1 MAPTGTAMLMM
12 VAANRSRPFV
22 RPKREMHQHQEMDID
37 ALPGR
42 GVYWDTNILIRQKGD
57 PGANGST
64 SEQTHPESDMDGQ
77 ATSNIIA
84 DDEEANPI
92 DYEGYQERALVSQG
106 LVPQPKARLEA
117 DDKLLASTNSSLH
130 KQLHVTGNELTQQED
145 GPLDSEGYP
154 SGDTDLT
161 STSPDLNYAKYHQ
174 DNQHHGF
181 RPIWDYYQEDEHD
194 STAVS
199 PLAAGPGEVGS
210 VSDNNG
216 LNLYPLM
223 NFGNYAYSIATSV
236 SKRIQSSLMVDL
248 CYELLVCEAHRVGRA
263 WGDSGILLASS
274 LR

>member
-22 RPKREMHQHQEMDID
+22 RPKREMDID

-42 GVYWDTNILIRQKGD
+42 GAYWDTNILIRQKGD

-64 SEQTHPESDMDGQ
+64 SEQALPESHTDEHD
-77 ATSNIIA
+77 TNNVIA
-84 DDEEANPI
+84 DDEGATPI
-92 DYEGYQERALVSQG
+92 DYEGYQERSLISEG
-106 LVPQPKARLEA
+106 LVPQPKARLDA
-117 DDKLLASTNSSLH
+117 GDKLLANTNSSLH

-145 GPLDSEGYP
+145 SRDY
-154 SGDTDLT
+154 DTDLA
-161 STSPDLNYAKYHQ
+161 STSRDPNYVKYHQ
-174 DNQHHGF
+174 DSLHHGF
-181 RPIWDYYQEDEHD
+181 SPIWDYHQEDEHD

-199 PLAAGPGEVGS
+199 SLTAGPDDVGS
-210 VSDNNG
+210 VSDNG

-223 NFGNYAYSIATSV
+223 NFGKYAYSIATSV